1 MKGEYDIIVIGAGP
15 AGSTAAKFAAEKAR
29 VLVVDKHREIG
40 SPKRCGEGLG
50 SKAFEEFEIPV
61 DKRFINKEIYG
72 AAVYAP
78 NGSKVEVKY
87 DGVSGYIIERKIFD
101 KFLAT
106 EASRNGAKILA
117 DAEASLLRENGEI
130 AGVKIV
136 HRGEEKEIRAKIIVA
151 ADGVES
157 QIAKQVGID
166 TTINPVDMASC
177 FEYEMSGIEI
187 ENPEMIH
194 MFMGNKLA
202 PRGYVWIFPKDDDRA
217 NIGIGISGTEKRTAK
232 YYLDRFIKSRPG
244 LERGSILEVNVGCVP
259 VGGFLRELVKDNL
272 MVVGD
277 AARQVNPI
285 HGGGIQEAMFAGK
298 LAGIKAREAI
308 DSGNLDILKDY
319 EREWWFTRGK
329 KLEKILKARYF
340 AEKLGDDDMNY
351 LAKVWNGDDLVR
363 ISGGEYSVAFKKII
377 KHPRLLKLLKNF
389 V

>member
-1 MKGEYDIIVIGAGP
+1 MKDEYDVIVIGAGP
-15 AGSTAAKFAAEKAR
+15 AGSTAAKFAAEKAD

-50 SKAFEEFEIPV
+50 LKAFEKFEIPL
-61 DKRFINKEIYG
+61 DKRFVNKEMCG
-72 AAVYAP
+72 AVVYAP
-78 NGSKVEVKY
+78 NGSKVEIEY
-87 DGVSGYIIERKIFD
+87 DGIYGYIIERKIFD

-106 EASRNGAKILA
+106 EASRQGAKVLA
-117 DAEASLLRENGEI
+117 DTEASLLKENGRI
-130 AGVKIV
+130 IGVRITHQRK
-136 HRGEEKEIRAKIIVA
+136 EKEIKAKIIVA
-151 ADGVES
+151 ADGVDS
-157 QIAKQVGID
+157 QIARQAGID
-166 TTINPVDMASC
+166 TTINLADIGSC

-202 PRGYVWIFPKDDDRA
+202 PKGYVWIFPKDDDRA

-244 LERGSILEVNVGCVP
+244 LEKGSIIEVNVGCVP
-259 VGGFLRELVKDNL
+259 VGDFLRELVRDNL

-285 HGGGIQEAMFAGK
+285 HGGGICEAMLAGK
-298 LAGIKAREAI
+298 LAGIKAGKAI
-308 DSGNLDILKDY
+308 NSGNLEMLKEY
-319 EREWWFTRGK
+319 ETEWFSTEGK
-329 KLEKILKARYF
+329 KLEKILKVRHF
-340 AEKLGDDDMNY
+340 AEKLGDEDMNY

-363 ISGGEYSVAFKKII
+363 ISGGEYSIAFKKII
-377 KHPRLLKLLKNF
+377 KHPRLLGLLKNF